1 LIAGPGTRANRSV
14 DQGEALE
21 DDGSEGAAELVHAG
35 RSLVRAPDRRRCRR
49 RYAAAMRVSSIML
62 RVADME
68 RSLRFYRDAVGLAVV
83 AQSPQ
88 FSFLDA
94 GTVQIVLGAW
104 SEPLEVDRSLTEIV
118 LEVDDIDTEHAA
130 MSDRGVEFRVEPRPV
145 MHQDDRALHAADF
158 RDPDG
163 HLLSITGWVDA
174 R

>member
-1 LIAGPGTRANRSV
+1 
-14 DQGEALE
+14 
-21 DDGSEGAAELVHAG
+21 
-35 RSLVRAPDRRRCRR
+35 
-49 RYAAAMRVSSIML
+49 ML

-68 RSLRFYRDAVGLAVV
+68 RSLRFSRDAVGLAVV

-118 LEVDDIDTEHAA
+118 LEVDDIAAEHAA
-130 MSDRGVEFRVEPRPV
+130 MSDRGVEVRVEPRPV
-145 MHQDDRALHAADF
+145 MHEDDRALHAADF